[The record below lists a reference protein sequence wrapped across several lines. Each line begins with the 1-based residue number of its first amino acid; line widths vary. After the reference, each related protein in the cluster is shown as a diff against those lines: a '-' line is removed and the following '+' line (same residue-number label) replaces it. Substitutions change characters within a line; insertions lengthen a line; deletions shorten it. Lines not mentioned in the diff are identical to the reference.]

1 MLAIFILYQLI
12 LEKLEKMNEC
22 FVTYKFTAWDKI
34 FAHCFKFNVRCL
46 AKNETETTKLEFSTC
61 IINSL
66 YLKLIIVSEMERPF
80 VLLLKLCIMMELII
94 NSGVIMYALFVSSR
108 ILNLTVMQNQ
118 KGHYCFYSL
127 GNGSSKM

>member
-22 FVTYKFTAWDKI
+22 FVTYKFTARDKI

-66 YLKLIIVSEMERPF
+66 YLKLIIVSKMERPF
-80 VLLLKLCIMMELII
+80 VLLLKLRIMMQLMI
-94 NSGVIMYALFVSSR
+94 NSGV
-108 ILNLTVMQNQ
+108 
-118 KGHYCFYSL
+118 
-127 GNGSSKM
+127 